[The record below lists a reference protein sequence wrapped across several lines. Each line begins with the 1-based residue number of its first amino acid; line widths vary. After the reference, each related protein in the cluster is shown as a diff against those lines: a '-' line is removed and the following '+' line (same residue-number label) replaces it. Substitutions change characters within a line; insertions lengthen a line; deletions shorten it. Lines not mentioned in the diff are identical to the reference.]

1 MRTIDSG
8 KLELLQIFFKF
19 IFIVLDQVQIVVACR
34 EDLPISLTAFLV
46 TIELLL
52 GLIVAAV
59 SISTDWSFFSRDH
72 LLLLL
77 VILKGDLNS
86 TQVVHHL
93 WACIGETK
101 VIAIIFRVF
110 SVLLCSLRLL
120 LLLDIDRGRNDPI
133 GGDKELLLS
142 PWIKVLSLCCTSGPS
157 NGIKVGLLL
166 VEVSLSVVLFG
177 IMSRLFQLF
186 CTTVVISLLSSYHLF
201 FRGHVSFSVGRFAI
215 GLGHASLWWVE
226 I

>member
-1 MRTIDSG
+1 LEHIISELLSNPILVDVSLIIDEAGIALTSLLFFDLEGLLLDEGSDRLVQNVTVDLLYLVDMRTIDSG

-93 WACIGETK
+93 
-101 VIAIIFRVF
+101 
-110 SVLLCSLRLL
+110 
-120 LLLDIDRGRNDPI
+120 
-133 GGDKELLLS
+133 
-142 PWIKVLSLCCTSGPS
+142 
-157 NGIKVGLLL
+157 
-166 VEVSLSVVLFG
+166 
-177 IMSRLFQLF
+177 
-186 CTTVVISLLSSYHLF
+186 
-201 FRGHVSFSVGRFAI
+201 
-215 GLGHASLWWVE
+215 
-226 I
+226 